1 MTTTVPAPAADG
13 TPTEA
18 DILRAAAAWAWFP
31 RGSEHVRGDLL
42 LVRYPERFG
51 GGVRG
56 SQVTSARPAA
66 EVLDGALDRTRAW
79 GESVFTFW
87 TNPADDPDL
96 EEELRR
102 RGAVHFDTVTVFA
115 RPTSGAA
122 VDVPP
127 GVSAEVVRAV
137 DQLREVD
144 AINVP
149 VWEQQPLD
157 DDGLRAEFAEL
168 TEALDAGTGFR
179 VLGRIDGRAVSTG
192 GCTIVDGFTRLW
204 GAATLEADRGRGV
217 YRAVLAERLRQ
228 SAARGARTALVKGR
242 VSTSAPI
249 LARAGFT
256 RYGDERGY
264 RLAL

>member
-1 MTTTVPAPAADG
+1 MMSSVAGCAPVETATVD
-13 TPTEA
+13 E
-18 DILRAAAAWAWFP
+18 ILRAAAAWAWFP
-31 RGSEHVRGDLL
+31 RGSEHVRDDLL

-51 GGVRG
+51 GGVHG
-56 SQVTSARPAA
+56 SQVTSTRPAA
-66 EVLDGALDRTRAW
+66 EVLDAALERTRAW
-79 GESVFTFW
+79 GENVFTFW

-96 EEELRR
+96 EDELQRR
-102 RGAVHFDTVTVFA
+102 RAVHFDTVTVFA
-115 RPTSGAA
+115 RPTIGAA

-127 GVSAEVVRAV
+127 GVTAEVVRTK

-144 AINVP
+144 AINVR

-157 DDGLRAEFAEL
+157 DDGLDAEFAEL
-168 TEALDAGTGFR
+168 TAAPSAGEGFR

-204 GAATLEADRGRGV
+204 GAATLDADRGRGV

-228 SAARGARTALVKGR
+228 SAARGAGTALVKGR

-249 LARAGFT
+249 LARVGFT
-256 RYGDERGY
+256 RYGEERGY
-264 RLAL
+264 RLTL